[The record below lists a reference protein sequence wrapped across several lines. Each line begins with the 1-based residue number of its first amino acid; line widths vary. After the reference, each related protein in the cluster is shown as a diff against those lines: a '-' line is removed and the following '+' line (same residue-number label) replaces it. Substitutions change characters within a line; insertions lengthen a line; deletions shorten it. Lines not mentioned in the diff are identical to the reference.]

1 MIKIDNDK
9 TIHYNRADNETIML
23 QANNGE
29 YQFLQG
35 DIITFRIFLK
45 NGYNQ
50 KAVLEKKIKLTE
62 DAKQVNIEITTD
74 DITKFCNQINK
85 PATYW
90 YSISLNENVILG
102 YDEDGAKQFIIY
114 PAKAE
119 GDDENGNS

>member
-9 TIHYNRADNETIML
+9 TIHYNRADTETIML

-85 PATYW
+85 PVTYW

-102 YDEDGAKQFIIY
+102 YDEDGSKQFIIY